1 MAELKKL
8 DCAIAGISGRFK
20 DGDRHRSN
28 IQRSSIYDPSL
39 FP

>member
-20 DGDRHRSN
+20 DGDPQWSN
-28 IQRSSIYDPSL
+28 IYEVSL
-39 FP
+39 FS